1 MKRRLLL
8 LSVTFLLL
16 TGFTH
21 IPQGAN
27 ETVLNEA
34 LQGQRL
40 IFEGKY
46 GDAQKLFNQLWRK
59 YPNSPLGTFGL
70 MALYNAIMFE
80 NYDFSLD
87 KSFAQVSYANE
98 QIVDKIAK
106 NPQSSAWDNFLCGA
120 SAGLRGFYYIR
131 LDKPLKAMGQA
142 RTADKCIERALK
154 KDPQF
159 KDPLLGKGMS
169 LYWRSVF
176 TQSFSNILP
185 FFKDRRPEGL
195 KLMQQ
200 AIAEGMIANEL
211 ARVSLMFAYLNDRKN
226 RQGQR
231 LAQELL
237 TNYPDNTIAK
247 LHLGRFNL
255 NLGKNKEA
263 LVLFDEVL
271 TKNPEITVAL
281 YFKGRVFYRMGKRAE
296 AKALFEEFIEKHKNP
311 AWIAYAHY
319 QLGHLALAQKD
330 RKKAFYHFK
339 KGHRTYGAF
348 KPNLKMVLKLRN
360 Q

>member
-1 MKRRLLL
+1 MKRRLSLILL
-8 LSVTFLLL
+8 AFFLL

-27 ETVLNEA
+27 ETILNEA
-34 LQGQRL
+34 KQGQEL
-40 IFEGKY
+40 IFQGKY
-46 GDAQKLFNQLWRK
+46 REAQKLFNQLWRK
-59 YPNSPLGTFGL
+59 YPDSPLGTFGL

-87 KSFAQVSYANE
+87 RDFDQVSYANE

-106 NPQSSAWDNFLCGA
+106 NPNSSAWDNFLCGA

-131 LDKPLKAMGQA
+131 LDKALKAMGQA
-142 RTADKCIERALK
+142 NVADKCIERALE
-154 KDPQF
+154 KDPKF

-185 FFKDRRPEGL
+185 FFKDHRPEGL

-200 AIAEGMIANEL
+200 AVNEGMIANEL

-226 RQGQR
+226 RQGQK

-237 TNYPDNTIAK
+237 QKYPDNVIAK
-247 LHLGRFNL
+247 LHLGRFKL
-255 NLGKNKEA
+255 NLGKPREA
-263 LVLFDEVL
+263 LALFDEIL
-271 TKNPEITVAL
+271 AKHPNITVAL
-281 YFKGRVFYRMGKRAE
+281 YFKGRALYRMGKRSQAQ
-296 AKALFEEFIEKHKNP
+296 ALFEEFITKHKNP
-311 AWIAYAHY
+311 AWLAYAHY

-339 KGHRTYGAF
+339 KGYRTYGDF
-348 KPNLKMVLKLRN
+348 KPNLKMILKLRK